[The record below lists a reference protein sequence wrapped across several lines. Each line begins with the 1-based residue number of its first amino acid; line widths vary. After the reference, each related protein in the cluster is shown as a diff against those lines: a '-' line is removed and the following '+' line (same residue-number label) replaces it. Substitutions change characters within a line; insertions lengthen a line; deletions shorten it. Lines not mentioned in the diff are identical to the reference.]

1 MRLAIALA
9 ALCLIAPARAF
20 AQDHPPPPAPIET
33 WSFEKMEVMGR
44 AISRQDRAAIAASDV
59 LHRRFPQGDPPG
71 LVGWV
76 VMEEGDNQRVRF
88 VLDDGSGPRAG
99 WDVTV
104 RERRAGPLVQPIE
117 TARSA
122 SELAQYRARQTA
134 ARNVP
139 PMRCRRLNSAV
150 LKDPDSDDWLVWLLA
165 SADDA
170 RTLPFNGNFRFRISA
185 DGQTL
190 LRRDQL
196 FTQCYGHPR
205 QQNTVQETLTLASGV
220 PPSEVIVYISIE
232 NGHEIAIEDSPTSFV
247 VFCRGSIQQVFPPRH
262 HRNRCRGGNGRFR

>member
-1 MRLAIALA
+1 MRLAIVLA
-9 ALCLIAPARAF
+9 VLFLIAPARVV
-20 AQDHPPPPAPIET
+20 AQDHPPLPAPIER
-33 WSFEKMEVMGR
+33 WAFGKMEVMGR
-44 AISRQDRAAIAASDV
+44 ALSRQDRAAIAASDV

-76 VMEEGDNQRVRF
+76 VVDEGEDQRIRF
-88 VLDDGSGPRAG
+88 VLDEGSGPRAG

-104 RERRAGPLVQPIE
+104 RGRRAGPLVE
-117 TARSA
+117 AVDTALSA
-122 SELAQYRARQTA
+122 GELAQYRARQTA

-139 PMRCRRLNSAV
+139 PMRCGRLNSVV
-150 LKDPDSDDWLVWLLA
+150 LKDPDSEDWLVWLLA
-165 SADDA
+165 SANDA
-170 RTLPFNGNFRFRISA
+170 RSLPFNGNFRFRISA

-205 QQNTVQETLTLASGV
+205 QGNTVQQTLMLASGV
-220 PPSEVIVYISIE
+220 PPSEVIAYISIE

-247 VFCRGSIQQVFPPRH
+247 VFCRGTIQQVFPPQQ
-262 HRNRCRGGNGRFR
+262 HRNRCRAPTGRFR